1 MAGVRYAV
9 VITSAP
15 PAGSFI
21 AKLFGADPRKGL
33 VQAVRSITAM
43 DPGRAAK
50 LLESLPKE
58 LARFSTEQEAK
69 VAAQTLEDEGA
80 RCEIRA
86 VE

>member
-1 MAGVRYAV
+1 
-9 VITSAP
+9 
-15 PAGSFI
+15 
-21 AKLFGADPRKGL
+21 
-33 VQAVRSITAM
+33 M

-58 LARFSTEQEAK
+58 LARFNTEQEAK